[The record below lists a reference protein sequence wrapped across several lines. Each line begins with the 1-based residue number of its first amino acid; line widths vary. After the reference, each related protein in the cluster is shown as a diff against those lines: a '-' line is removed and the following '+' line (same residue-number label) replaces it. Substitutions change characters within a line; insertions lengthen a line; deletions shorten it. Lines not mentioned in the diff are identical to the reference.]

1 MVIRERT
8 VAAAAS
14 KRILAASLGLAM
26 LVTSTMVSSGVDSEE
41 YELYVSVDDAKINL
55 FSGNFSVA
63 ITWDWPRVIF
73 RHEVDPF
80 SPTFEVSFP
89 RMYLFNDTDG
99 DGIFDPPEAEFTVFL
114 DSNHVN
120 WNISTPEQ
128 GYSSL
133 YGQYVVVGMNASV
146 HAYAVGDNETL
157 VVSDWA
163 LLSFWFFLAEEP
175 VVCECPGGTYVIDGK
190 TQMGMNF
197 TLRLNDYIDV
207 DGVVL
212 EQMLQGGG
220 STNMFQLVEGS
231 PTGGT
236 TTTEVSALV
245 DEREVEADYSHEFRE
260 TSDLMQKTRFAK
272 EDGVVQAFYF
282 WETEATMGGSV
293 PNATSLVNSSYFTTG
308 AGMMLHSIFPVDNH
322 TTMVS
327 HGSTT
332 GIYESG
338 FIGSVTDW
346 IQEYIIVFVIA
357 CGVIVVVSL
366 TLVAR
371 RMRRKTVRLDDDNP
385 GEGES
390 KGS

>member
-1 MVIRERT
+1 

-26 LVTSTMVSSGVDSEE
+26 LIASTMVSSGADAEE
-41 YELYVSVDDAKINL
+41 YELSVSIDDAKINL
-55 FSGNFSVA
+55 HSGNFSVA
-63 ITWDWPRVIF
+63 ITRDWPRVIF
-73 RHEVDPF
+73 KHELDPF
-80 SPTFEVSFP
+80 SPTFEVSCP

-120 WNISTPEQ
+120 WNLSAFEQ
-128 GYSSL
+128 DYSSQ

-146 HAYAVGDNETL
+146 HTYVVGENETL

-163 LLSFWFFLAEEP
+163 LLSFWFFLAEES

-190 TQMGMNF
+190 TQMRMNF
-197 TLRLNDYIDV
+197 TLRLNDYLDV

-220 STNMFQLVEGS
+220 STNMFQLVEGF
-231 PTGGT
+231 PIGGT
-236 TTTEVSALV
+236 TTTGISALV
-245 DEREVEADYSHEFRE
+245 DEREVEADYAHEFRE
-260 TSDLMQKTRFAK
+260 TSDLVQKTRFAK

-282 WETEATMGGSV
+282 WETEAMMDGEAS
-293 PNATSLVNSSYFTTG
+293 NAAALVNSSYFTTG
-308 AGMMLHSIFPVDNH
+308 AGMTLHSILPMDNH

-327 HGSTT
+327 LGSTM

-338 FIGSVTDW
+338 FIGSVRDW
-346 IQEYIIVFVIA
+346 IREYIIAFVIV
-357 CGVIVVVSL
+357 CGVIVAASL
-366 TLVAR
+366 TLAAR
-371 RMRRKTVRLDDDNP
+371 RLRRKTPRLDDNP
-385 GEGES
+385 GEDES

>member
-1 MVIRERT
+1 M
-8 VAAAAS
+8 AAAAS

-26 LVTSTMVSSGVDSEE
+26 LIASTMVSSGADAEE
-41 YELYVSVDDAKINL
+41 YELSVSIDDAKINL
-55 FSGNFSVA
+55 HSGNFSVA
-63 ITWDWPRVIF
+63 ITRDWPRVIF
-73 RHEVDPF
+73 KHELDPF
-80 SPTFEVSFP
+80 SPTFEVSCP

-120 WNISTPEQ
+120 WNLSAFEQ
-128 GYSSL
+128 DYSSQ
-133 YGQYVVVGMNASV
+133 YGQYVVVGMNAYV
-146 HAYAVGDNETL
+146 HAYVVGDNETL

-163 LLSFWFFLAEEP
+163 LLSFWFFLAEES

-190 TQMGMNF
+190 TQMRMNF
-197 TLRLNDYIDV
+197 TLRLNDYLDV

-220 STNMFQLVEGS
+220 STNMFQLVEGF
-231 PTGGT
+231 PIGGT
-236 TTTEVSALV
+236 TTTGISALV
-245 DEREVEADYSHEFRE
+245 DEREVEADYAHEFRE
-260 TSDLMQKTRFAK
+260 TSDLVQKTRFAK

-282 WETEATMGGSV
+282 WETEAMMDGEAS
-293 PNATSLVNSSYFTTG
+293 NAAALVNSSYFTTG
-308 AGMMLHSIFPVDNH
+308 AGMILHSILPMDNH

-327 HGSTT
+327 HGSTM

-338 FIGSVTDW
+338 FIGSVSDW
-346 IQEYIIVFVIA
+346 IQKYIVAFVIV

-366 TLVAR
+366 TLAAR
-371 RMRRKTVRLDDDNP
+371 RLRRKTPRLDDNP
-385 GEGES
+385 GEDES